1 MDAERINQLIQIT
14 GAQWEA
20 KDTPLSKAK
29 VAPGAMKYMGL
40 AISPSEIS
48 KEAKLAARTE
58 PRAVSLQPPPPKVD
72 WRNNGGNFVTE
83 IKNQHECGACVAFA
97 TCAVLESRARIA
109 QQAPH
114 LNIDLS
120 EAHLFACGCGDCCDT
135 GWVNSKALDF
145 ARRKGIGAETDF
157 PYNTMRRDG
166 CKPINAIVKVRA
178 YAAIETLNVRK
189 KVVAAKGPV
198 SASMEVYED
207 FLSYGRGIYQHV
219 TGSLIGYHAVCVVG
233 YDDTDRMLDREEQLG
248 PRMGRRRLLQDRL
261 TDNAGSIPDLPSMMR
276 ISSAPGRRQGRG
288 LGSPPGKR
296 SWKMP
301 RRPSFEAPAQTT
313 GHVGEPLTVE
323 LKGGGGTGYRLGASD
338 ASSRGREAG
347 QGICRARPGTWD
359 GWHGE
364 READLQLR
372 PARALRTR
380 LRLRFPIG

>member
-1 MDAERINQLIQIT
+1 VFPSNPFESKVTAMDAERINQLIQIT

-114 LNIDLS
+114 LSIDLS

-166 CKPINAIVKVRA
+166 CKPINAIVKVKA
-178 YAAIETLNVRK
+178 YAAIETLTVRK

-233 YDDTDRMLDREEQLG
+233 YDDTDQSWIVKNSWGREWGDGGFFKIAYGQCG
-248 PRMGRRRLLQDRL
+248 IDTRFAFYD
-261 TDNAGSIPDLPSMMR
+261 ADL
-276 ISSAPGRRQGRG
+276 
-288 LGSPPGKR
+288 
-296 SWKMP
+296 
-301 RRPSFEAPAQTT
+301 
-313 GHVGEPLTVE
+313 V
-323 LKGGGGTGYRLGASD
+323 GTGTAT
-338 ASSRGREAG
+338 
-347 QGICRARPGTWD
+347 RARARKPT
-359 GWHGE
+359 
-364 READLQLR
+364 REKELENA
-372 PARALRTR
+372 
-380 LRLRFPIG
+380 